1 MSTVY
6 DSAARYGGVSLNDNM
21 LPGPKLQ
28 QDVFDAQLR
37 FRSNPVA
44 LVSDL
49 TEMFSQVTMAKQDRR
64 YHRFLWRGLD
74 LSRPSE
80 VYEAMRFMF
89 GDRAS
94 PYLAQYVVRQH
105 GEDNRDD
112 YPLAVGVRGAME
124 S

>member
-1 MSTVY
+1 MY
-6 DSAARYGGVSLNDNM
+6 DSAARYGGVSLNDTM
-21 LPGPKLQ
+21 LPGPRLQ
-28 QDVFDAQLR
+28 QDVFDVLLR
-37 FRSNPVA
+37 FRKNPVA
-44 LVSDL
+44 LVADL
-49 TEMFSQVTMAKQDRR
+49 TEMFSKVTMAKQDSR
-64 YHRFLWRGLD
+64 YHRILWRGLY
-74 LSRPSE
+74 LSRPPE